1 MSKKCYYE
9 VLNVQKNCSDGELK
23 KSYRRMAMKFH
34 PDRNPD
40 NKEAEQKF
48 KEVKEAYEVLSDSQK
63 RAAYDQ
69 FGHAGVEG
77 GAGAGFGGG
86 AGGFGGFGDIFEDI
100 FGGTRGGQGGGASA
114 AYRGSDL
121 QYNLELT
128 LEEAVFGTTVDIRI
142 PTKIAC
148 GTCGGSGAKEGSQP
162 ETCGTCQGHGQ
173 VRIQQGFFSVQQTCP
188 HCQGAGTI
196 ISDPCPDC
204 HGEGRI
210 EEKKTL
216 EVKIP
221 EGVDDGDRIRLS
233 GEGEAGINGGPA
245 GDLYVQMHLKE
256 HDLFTRE
263 GNDLHCAMP
272 IRFTL
277 AALGGTLK
285 VPTLK
290 GEVNLKVPA
299 ETQSGKVF
307 RLRGKGVKSVRS
319 SSVGDLLCR
328 IDVETPV
335 NLTAKQ
341 KKLLEQFEAALAKG
355 GEKHSPQQHGWGN
368 KAKTFFD
375 NVKGWFDGEETTNK
389 E

>member
-1 MSKKCYYE
+1 MSKVCYYE
-9 VLNVQKNCSDGELK
+9 VLSVQKNCSDGELK
-23 KSYRRMAMKFH
+23 KAYRRLAMKYH

-40 NKEAEQKF
+40 DKEAEHKF
-48 KEVKEAYEVLSDSQK
+48 KEAKEAYEVLSDSQK

-77 GAGAGFGGG
+77 GAGGFGGGG

-100 FGGTRGGQGGGASA
+100 FGGGGRQRGGANA

-142 PTKIAC
+142 PTKK
-148 GTCGGSGAKEGSQP
+148 TCNTCNGSGAKDGSQP
-162 ETCGTCQGHGQ
+162 ETCTTCQGQGQ
-173 VRIQQGFFSVQQTCP
+173 VRVQQGFFSVQQTCP
-188 HCQGAGTI
+188 HCHGAGSK
-196 ISDPCPDC
+196 ISHPCETC
-204 HGEGRI
+204 HGEGRV

-221 EGVDDGDRIRLS
+221 EGVDTGDRIRLS

-256 HDLFTRE
+256 HELFTRDE
-263 GNDLHCAMP
+263 NDLLCTMP
-272 IRFTL
+272 IKFSQAT
-277 AALGGTLK
+277 LGGSLK
-285 VPTLK
+285 VPTLS
-290 GEVNLKVPA
+290 GEVNLKIPP
-299 ETQSGKVF
+299 ETQTGKVF

-319 SSVGDLLCR
+319 SMTGDLLCR
-328 IDVETPV
+328 IEVETPI

-341 KKLLEQFEAALAKG
+341 KKLLEQFEAALQKG

-375 NVKGWFDGEETTNK
+375 EVKGWFDSESSK
-389 E
+389 